1 MNRKKRVPGI
11 IICFVRELS
20 LQKRAV
26 SSGEYAGRAL
36 PLPPVWAG
44 CQCNKRPCV
53 PLAKRCSTA
62 RFAFSITLIKCG
74 LGLGFFVSKLECQ
87 SPADVKRPDGQSVG
101 SYASLPVCLFVRLFV
116 HLSVCLLVF
125 QSACAYVGL
134 SIRTSEGLGVRL
146 CLSASVHPAVAD
158 HPLVSCGFLQT
169 FSRSFYIDVV
179 RAKIHLPAFF
189 HCLLINAVSIKGK
202 ALMVVSSCKM

>member
-1 MNRKKRVPGI
+1 MFKEFNFIHVVTKGGHDRTEKRVPGI

-36 PLPPVWAG
+36 PLPPVWPG

-62 RFAFSITLIKCG
+62 RFAFSITLIKWG

-87 SPADVKRPDGQSVG
+87 SPADVKRPDRGYVW
-101 SYASLPVCLFVRLFV
+101 SYDCLPVCLFVRLFV

-125 QSACAYVGL
+125 QSVCVYVGL
-134 SIRTSEGLGVRL
+134 SVRTSESL

-158 HPLVSCGFLQT
+158 HPLVSCGSLQM
-169 FSRSFYIDVV
+169 FRRSLDIDVV
-179 RAKIHLPAFF
+179 RAKIHLSAFSR
-189 HCLLINAVSIKGK
+189 CLLINA
-202 ALMVVSSCKM
+202 L